1 MMKPIQGRQS
11 YIKDTIG
18 MTMIE
23 VLIAMSIFAIG
34 FLAIGTM
41 VIWTTRNNTTGNI
54 VTQATMMARERIE
67 FLKTLPIDDMVDQC
81 LPSLEPEIIGQIYQ
95 RKCSV
100 DTSHSATANIIKVTV
115 SWNRRGK
122 TREVELATLTRGNGT

>member
-1 MMKPIQGRQS
+1 MKPSQGRQS
-11 YIKDTIG
+11 YIKDTNG

-67 FLKTLPIDDMVDQC
+67 FLKTLPIDEMVDQC

-95 RKCSV
+95 RKCAV
-100 DTSHSATANIIKVTV
+100 DTSHSPTANIIRVTV

>member
-1 MMKPIQGRQS
+1 MMTAKQSRQS
-11 YIKDTIG
+11 YITDGNG

-23 VLIAMSIFAIG
+23 VLMAMTIFAVG

-54 VTQATMMARERIE
+54 VTHATMMARERIE
-67 FLKTLPIDDMVDQC
+67 FLKSLPIDEMVNQC
-81 LPSLEPEIIGQIYQ
+81 LPTMDPEIIGQIYE
-95 RKCSV
+95 RKCAV
-100 DTSHSATANIIKVTV
+100 DTSHSATANIITVNV

-122 TREVELATLTRGNGT
+122 KHEIELATLTKGNGT

>member
-1 MMKPIQGRQS
+1 MMKPIQRRQF
-11 YIKDTIG
+11 YIKDKNG
-18 MTMIE
+18 MTLIE
-23 VLIAMSIFAIG
+23 VLMAMTIFAVG

-67 FLKTLPIDDMVDQC
+67 FLKSLPIDEMVNQC
-81 LPSLEPEIIGQIYQ
+81 LPTLDPEIIDQIYQ

-100 DTSHSATANIIKVTV
+100 DTSHSATANIVRVNV

-122 TREVELATLTRGNGT
+122 KREVELATLSRGNGT

>member
-1 MMKPIQGRQS
+1 MMKPIQRRQF
-11 YIKDTIG
+11 YIKDKNG

-23 VLIAMSIFAIG
+23 VLMAMTIFTVG

-67 FLKTLPIDDMVDQC
+67 FLKSLPIDEMVNQC
-81 LPSLEPEIIGQIYQ
+81 LPTLDPEIIDQIYQ

-100 DTSHSATANIIKVTV
+100 DTSHSATANIVRVNV

-122 TREVELATLTRGNGT
+122 KREVELATLSRGNGT

>member
-1 MMKPIQGRQS
+1 MMKPIQRRQS
-11 YIKDTIG
+11 YIKDKNG
-18 MTMIE
+18 MTLIE
-23 VLIAMSIFAIG
+23 VLMAMTIFAVG

-54 VTQATMMARERIE
+54 VTHATMMARERIE
-67 FLKTLPIDDMVDQC
+67 FLKSLPIDEMVNQC
-81 LPSLEPEIIGQIYQ
+81 LPTLDPEIIDQIYQ

-100 DTSHSATANIIKVTV
+100 DTSHSATANIVRVNV

-122 TREVELATLTRGNGT
+122 KREVELATLSRGNGT

>member
-1 MMKPIQGRQS
+1 MMKPIQRRQF
-11 YIKDTIG
+11 YIKDKNG

-23 VLIAMSIFAIG
+23 VLMAMTIFTVG

-67 FLKTLPIDDMVDQC
+67 FLKSLPIDEMVNQC
-81 LPSLEPEIIGQIYQ
+81 LPTLDPEIIGQIYQ

-100 DTSHSATANIIKVTV
+100 DTSHSATANIVRVNV
-115 SWNRRGK
+115 SWTRRGK
-122 TREVELATLTRGNGT
+122 KREVELATLSRGNGT

>member
-1 MMKPIQGRQS
+1 
-11 YIKDTIG
+11 

-23 VLIAMSIFAIG
+23 VLMAMTIFAVG

-54 VTQATMMARERIE
+54 VTHATMMARERIE
-67 FLKTLPIDDMVDQC
+67 FLKSLPIDEMVNQC
-81 LPSLEPEIIGQIYQ
+81 LPTMDPEIIGQIYE
-95 RKCSV
+95 RKCAV
-100 DTSHSATANIIKVTV
+100 DTSYSATANIITVNV

-122 TREVELATLTRGNGT
+122 KREVELETLTKGNGT

>member
-1 MMKPIQGRQS
+1 MMKPIQRRQS
-11 YIKDTIG
+11 YIKDKNG
-18 MTMIE
+18 MTLIE
-23 VLIAMSIFAIG
+23 VLMAMTIFAVG

-54 VTQATMMARERIE
+54 VTHATMMARERIE
-67 FLKTLPIDDMVDQC
+67 FLKSLPIDEMVNQC
-81 LPSLEPEIIGQIYQ
+81 LPTLEPEIIDQIYQ

-100 DTSHSATANIIKVTV
+100 DTSHSATANIVRVNV

-122 TREVELATLTRGNGT
+122 KREVELATLSRGNGT

>member
-1 MMKPIQGRQS
+1 
-11 YIKDTIG
+11 
-18 MTMIE
+18 MIE
-23 VLIAMSIFAIG
+23 VLMAMTIFAVG

-67 FLKTLPIDDMVDQC
+67 FLKSLPINEMVDQC
-81 LPSLEPEIIGQIYQ
+81 LDSLEPEIIGKIY
-95 RKCSV
+95 RRECSV
-100 DTSHSATANIIKVTV
+100 DTSHSATANIIKVKV

-122 TREVELATLTRGNGT
+122 THEIELATLTKGNGT